1 MRNSTMLTL
10 SVCASLFGV
19 LFMLSA
25 AAAAFV
31 INPENVYC
39 IPVDPARPFEEC
51 TLTGPFYLVAAGGLG
66 AGAVF
71 GLLVGGL
78 LLGAVMLVK
87 LPFRSK
93 AGEAASAIQHPS
105 KDL

>member
-1 MRNSTMLTL
+1 MFTL

-19 LFMLSA
+19 LFAISA

-31 INPENVYC
+31 INPGNAYC
-39 IPVDPARPFEEC
+39 VPVDSARPFEEC

-66 AGAVF
+66 TGALF

-78 LLGAVMLVK
+78 LLGVVALVRMLFK
-87 LPFRSK
+87 PHSRPGQ
-93 AGEAASAIQHPS
+93 A
-105 KDL
+105 